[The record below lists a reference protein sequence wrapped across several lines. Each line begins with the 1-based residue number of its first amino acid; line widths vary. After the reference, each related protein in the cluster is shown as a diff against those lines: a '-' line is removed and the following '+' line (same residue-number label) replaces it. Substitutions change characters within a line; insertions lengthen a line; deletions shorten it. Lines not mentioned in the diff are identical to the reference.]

1 MIQINLL
8 PDVKQEYL
16 RAQQM
21 KHLVI
26 VVSVLLSLI
35 SVVILAILF
44 LYVQVVQPRH
54 KANLQRDIDSGLNE
68 LKGKQDAVKIVT
80 VQGVL
85 EQIPALQDK
94 KLVTSRLFTYLTS
107 VTPQSVSYSEVRLD
121 LTTNTVSLTGQANT
135 FEQTSELTNNLKS
148 ATFTYKQGD
157 SESKIQP
164 FSRVVFTS
172 LGKSDQTDSARSVA
186 FQLTFTVDP
195 TMFNEGISEGKL
207 TVDAASEK
215 LLLPSAQPFGA
226 TPVSGGQ

>member
-16 RAQQM
+16 RAQQT
-21 KHLVI
+21 KHLV
-26 VVSVLLSLI
+26 VVASVLLSLI
-35 SVVILAILF
+35 SVVVLAILF

-54 KANLQRDIDSGLNE
+54 RANLQRDIDSGLNE

-94 KLVTSRLFTYLTS
+94 KLLTSRLFTYLTS
-107 VTPQSVSYSEVRLD
+107 VTPQSVNYGEVRLD
-121 LTTNTVSLTGQANT
+121 LTANTVSLTGQANT

-148 ATFTYKQGD
+148 AMFTYKQGD
-157 SESKIQP
+157 NESKVQP
-164 FSRVVFTS
+164 FSRIVFTS
-172 LGKSDQTDSARSVA
+172 LGKSDQTDTTRSVA
-186 FQLTFTVDP
+186 FQLTFSVDP
-195 TMFNEGISEGKL
+195 ALFNEGVSEGKL

-226 TPVSGGQ
+226 APVSGGQ